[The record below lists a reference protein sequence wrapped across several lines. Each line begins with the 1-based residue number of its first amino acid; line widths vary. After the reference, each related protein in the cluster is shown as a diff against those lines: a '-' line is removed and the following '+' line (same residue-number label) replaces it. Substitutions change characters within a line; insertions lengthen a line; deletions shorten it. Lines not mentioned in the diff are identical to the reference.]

1 MYVIKEIL
9 LHNKKGAE
17 KYQQPVKRLI
27 MMDDS
32 IYFPLKFYFPQ
43 FVFLISFCKTKI
55 FPVSISLNY
64 PLHIYQQFFLFKI
77 AIKCIYYLNFLNSQH
92 RITVHSGFHKCCEQ
106 ERMNFSTLNITIDY
120 SKCTFW
126 SISIFVNS
134 FFSKCRVFV
143 SNI

>member
-9 LHNKKGAE
+9 LQNKKGAE

-43 FVFLISFCKTKI
+43 DKLVFVFFI
-55 FPVSISLNY
+55 FPVRNSLNY
-64 PLHIYQQFFLFKI
+64 PLHIYKQFFLFKI
-77 AIKCIYYLNFLNSQH
+77 AIKFIYCLNFLNIQQ

-106 ERMNFSTLNITIDY
+106 ERMNFPTLNITIDY

>member
-1 MYVIKEIL
+1 ML
-9 LHNKKGAE
+9 PTAASSNKKGAE

-43 FVFLISFCKTKI
+43 LEFLISFCKTKI

-64 PLHIYQQFFLFKI
+64 PLHIYKQFFLLKI
-77 AIKCIYYLNFLNSQH
+77 AIKFIYCLNFLNIQQ
-92 RITVHSGFHKCCEQ
+92 RITVHSGYHKCCEQ
-106 ERMNFSTLNITIDY
+106 EWMNYPTLNITIDY

-126 SISIFVNS
+126 SISIFINS
-134 FFSKCRVFV
+134 FFGKC
-143 SNI
+143 